1 LFCALDLEAVDGP
14 RGVNAEERA
23 MSVERVAFADVD
35 ALIASGQLCD
45 AKSIIG
51 LELAHRYVAGNYP
64 GMSA

>member
-1 LFCALDLEAVDGP
+1 VDGP

-51 LELAHRYVAGNYP
+51 LELARRYVAGNYP